1 MVKKNCRVQEMSVSE
16 KRVCIQAEVPG
27 LSIVR
32 QCELLALPRSSYYR
46 PVYEPSNVS
55 QEELELMRLIDEEY
69 MRHPFY
75 GSRKI
80 RIYLKRQG
88 YSVNRK
94 RVQRLMRRMG
104 IQSLAPKP
112 NTSSPRKDHKIYPY
126 LLKGMDIN
134 RPNMVWCSDIT
145 YIRLSGG
152 FVYLTAVMDWHS
164 RYVLSWEISVTMDDD
179 FCVNALKSA
188 IRQYGRPDIFNTDQ
202 GSQYTGKDYTGVLL
216 EHEIKISM
224 DGKGRAMDNIFIER
238 LWRSVKYE
246 EIYLH
251 EYQNVKDLIVAL
263 KKYFNFYNFERTHQ
277 SLDDQIPIEVYRVKE
292 LEKMAA

>member
-1 MVKKNCRVQEMSVSE
+1 MSVSE
-16 KRVCIQAEVPG
+16 KRVCIQPETPD

-32 QCELLALPRSSYYR
+32 QCELLVLPRSSYYR
-46 PVYEPSNVS
+46 PVYESSNVS
-55 QEELELMRLIDEEY
+55 QEEVELMRLIDEEY

-88 YSVNRK
+88 YNVNRK

-126 LLKGMDIN
+126 LLKGMNIN

-202 GSQYTGKDYTGVLL
+202 GSQYTGKDFTGVLL
-216 EHEIKISM
+216 GHNIKISM

-251 EYQNVKDLIVAL
+251 EYQNVKELIVAL
-263 KKYFNFYNFERTHQ
+263 KKYFNFYNFERSHQ
-277 SLDDQIPIEVYRVKE
+277 SLDDQMPIEVYRVKD